1 MTTLAVELRKIPAF
15 VRRDFLVA
23 WSYRMSFVTDLVALA
38 GQAVLFYFVSL
49 MVDPA
54 KIPEYGGQD
63 VGYLA
68 FAAVGMALVGFIHI
82 GLDRVAHALRA
93 EQLMGTLESV
103 LTTPTAPTT
112 IQLGSIA
119 FDLIY
124 VPFRMIV
131 FLGALVLAFDLHF
144 EAGGVPKAAV
154 ILLAFWPFVWGLGVI
169 SAALTLTFRR
179 GSSLVGLGTLVLG
192 ILSGVYF
199 PIDLLPGNLES
210 IVKLNPVALAV
221 QSMRDAVLGDA
232 SWSSIAPEVLILAPV
247 SAAALVLGVASFR
260 AALKRERRLGSLG
273 VY

>member
-68 FAAVGMALVGFIHI
+68 FAAVGMAL
-82 GLDRVAHALRA
+82 VAHALRA